1 MPQLSLSVK
10 RCGLPRLDMYWV
22 VHVYLASSPFS
33 SPPHAPPPSP
43 PQCCIE
49 NTKELAELLLE
60 YDADVDARD
69 IEGWTPLHAACATGN
84 LQMINV
90 LADNGATLTS
100 TNNDDCMPIDVAADS
115 DIKHVMKQ
123 KMLEL
128 GVCTCVCTSVCVHVC
143 VCMLTAPW
151 SPGRVD
157 G

>member
-1 MPQLSLSVK
+1 MSVHVSVCAPQLPWSYRRSHQDGPL
-10 RCGLPRLDMYWV
+10 WV
-22 VHVYLASSPFS
+22 FHVLL
-33 SPPHAPPPSP
+33 PPPPPPPPP

-90 LADNGATLTS
+90 LAEHDASLTS

-115 DIKHVMKQ
+115 DIRHVMKQ
-123 KMLEL
+123 KMIDA
-128 GVCTCVCTSVCVHVC
+128 GVCV
-143 VCMLTAPW
+143 
-151 SPGRVD
+151 
-157 G
+157 